1 MQDAQAFSQ
10 PARSRVLFDA
20 HHRRLAGWIA
30 GTVTESRHGILTN
43 ILVGIA
49 GAFVGGELAGLLN
62 IDVFGFFRTLI
73 SATVGAIVILFI
85 WRKFARRRDD
95 RICRPADTGGQF
107 LRLRRRREVIDLT
120 GWRGVQ
126 KPNAVLCYAMLS

>member
-1 MQDAQAFSQ
+1 MQMDHIARRLSRPYCQGAVECGAIALGSRQMQDAQAFFSQ
-10 PARSRVLFDA
+10 PGVGFFSMLIIGG
-20 HHRRLAGWIA
+20 LAGWIA
-30 GTVTESRHGILTN
+30 GMVTESRHGILTN

-85 WRKFARRRDD
+85 WRQIRSTA
-95 RICRPADTGGQF
+95 
-107 LRLRRRREVIDLT
+107 
-120 GWRGVQ
+120 
-126 KPNAVLCYAMLS
+126 